1 MEDKKFEV
9 TKTISNISHNNF
21 DIEDYKMCRAEADI
35 VLEALRNYLNDLE
48 SVKPVSEG
56 CHAETTI

>member
-1 MEDKKFEV
+1 MDNKVFEV

-21 DIEDYKMCRAEADI
+21 DIGDYKMCKTEADI
-35 VLEALRNYLNDLE
+35 VLEALRNYLNELE

-56 CHAETTI
+56 SHAETTV